1 MRGRGVMAMGVT
13 VAMGVPV
20 VVGMVMGMGLRHRK
34 MLYYN
39 IT

>member
-1 MRGRGVMAMGVT
+1 MTVGVA

-20 VVGMVMGMGLRHRK
+20 VVGMVMGMGLRHEK